1 MAGKAKAAGEGK
13 PSALEAFLA
22 DTNKE
27 FGAGSVMSLND
38 GAIGDIERISTGSI
52 ALDLALSG
60 GQLPGGLPRGR
71 IVEIY
76 GPESCGKTTV
86 SLQAAAVV
94 QRLGG
99 VVAFIDAEYALDAD
113 YCRSIGI
120 DTDRLFINQPNSGE
134 QGLQI
139 ANRAVR
145 SGAFDL
151 IIVDSVAALVPQAEI
166 DGEIGD
172 SRPGAQARLMSQ
184 ALRMMVNGFNDQG
197 DRGKK
202 AVCIF
207 INQLREKIGV
217 TFGSPETRPGGK
229 ALKFYASVTLDVRR
243 IETLGGHAAAY
254 GNRLKV
260 KVTKNKTAPPFRTAE
275 FDLLFGKGISRE
287 GELVD
292 LGVQLGCI
300 TKTGAFYR
308 LHPDAP
314 AVQGR
319 DNARDWL
326 IANPAVTDQLEAA
339 VRAALASGASPAPV
353 ELVTGNPFS

>member
-1 MAGKAKAAGEGK
+1 MTKPKQDGTGE
-13 PSALEAFLA
+13 PSSLEAFLK

-60 GQLPGGLPRGR
+60 GELPGGLPRGR

-86 SLQAAAVV
+86 ALQAAAVA

-113 YCRSIGI
+113 YCKSIGI
-120 DTDRLFINQPNSGE
+120 NTDRLFINQPNSGE

-151 IIVDSVAALVPQAEI
+151 IVVDSVAALVPQAEI

-184 ALRMMVNGFNDQG
+184 ALRMMVNGFSDQG

-217 TFGSPETRPGGK
+217 QFGSPETRPGGK
-229 ALKFYASVTLDVRR
+229 ALKFYASVCLDVRR

-275 FDLLFGKGISRE
+275 FDLLFGRGISHE

-292 LGVQLGCI
+292 LGVQQGVLR
-300 TKTGAFYR
+300 KSGAFYQFGEG
-308 LHPDAP
+308 
-314 AVQGR
+314 AVQGKA
-319 DNARDWL
+319 NACAWL
-326 IANPAVTDQLEAA
+326 IANPAAADQLESQIRASLAA
-339 VRAALASGASPAPV
+339 GTAIPA
-353 ELVTGNPFS
+353 ELEAVGSPFS